1 MQEKKICPLCEAG
14 IQDLDYKDVVTLKKY
29 ITKFNKI
36 VPKYYSGVCL
46 KHQKKLATTI
56 KQARYM
62 GLLPYVLDLK

>member
-1 MQEKKICPLCEAG
+1 MKDTKTCPLCEAW
-14 IQDLDYKDVVTLKKY
+14 IKDINYKDTELLKKY

-36 VPKYYSGVCL
+36 VPRYYSWVCL

-62 GLLPYVLDLK
+62 SLLPYILDLK

>member
-1 MQEKKICPLCEAG
+1 MKDTKACPLCEAW
-14 IQDLDYKDVVTLKKY
+14 IKDINYKDTELLKKY

-36 VPKYYSGVCL
+36 VPRYYSWVCL

-62 GLLPYVLDLK
+62 ALLPYILDLK